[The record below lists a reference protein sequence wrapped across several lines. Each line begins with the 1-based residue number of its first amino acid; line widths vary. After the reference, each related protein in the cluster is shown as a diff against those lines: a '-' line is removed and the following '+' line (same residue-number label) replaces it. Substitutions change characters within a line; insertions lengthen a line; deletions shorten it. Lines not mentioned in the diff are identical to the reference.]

1 MAPRDTAGGGA
12 QKAGLRAGL
21 DGLEGLFQPRWC
33 LGSVPWVLLHG
44 HRPMCLGKETQ
55 SAASE
60 QGGQSSGSK
69 LLQTPPCL
77 RQQPPAAPAL
87 PRLIQVKPRLQN
99 ASLKEILR
107 EGTWNEKSA
116 AGLGFVHTQTK
127 TVFFLVGF
135 LNSKHRFV
143 QEKPKP
149 WCRDCGASP
158 AVRAG
163 LLRSEPR

>member
-1 MAPRDTAGGGA
+1 MVLKVFSSPSGA
-12 QKAGLRAGL
+12 SVLCRGFCSMGIAQCAWERRHKARH
-21 DGLEGLFQPRWC
+21 PSR
-33 LGSVPWVLLHG
+33 
-44 HRPMCLGKETQ
+44 
-55 SAASE
+55 
-60 QGGQSSGSK
+60 GGQSSGSK

-87 PRLIQVKPRLQN
+87 SRLIQVKPRLQN

-149 WCRDCGASP
+149 WCRDCSASP